1 MVSNIDNAQACRHVQ
16 NVVDNLRTLFIQFT
30 DQQKVAKK
38 VASSWN

>member
-1 MVSNIDNAQACRHVQ
+1 MVSNTDNAQACGHVQ

>member
-1 MVSNIDNAQACRHVQ
+1 MVSNVDNAQACGHVQ

-38 VASSWN
+38 VASS